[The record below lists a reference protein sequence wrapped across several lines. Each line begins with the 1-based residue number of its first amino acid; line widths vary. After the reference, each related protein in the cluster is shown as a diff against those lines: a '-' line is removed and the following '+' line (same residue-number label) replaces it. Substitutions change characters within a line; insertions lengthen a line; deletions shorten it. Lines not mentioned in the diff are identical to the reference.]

1 MLQSDSING
10 GNLSVVKGNEDM
22 QNMQTDTMHTI
33 QSSPGNN
40 FIKKKKKTWLG
51 SLYLFRDSSHSA
63 NPDLGTFPF
72 GTESLKQW

>member
-40 FIKKKKKTWLG
+40 FIKKKKK
-51 SLYLFRDSSHSA
+51 
-63 NPDLGTFPF
+63 PDLALST
-72 GTESLKQW
+72 SLETPHIQQTLT

>member
-40 FIKKKKKTWLG
+40 FIKKKK
-51 SLYLFRDSSHSA
+51 
-63 NPDLGTFPF
+63 
-72 GTESLKQW
+72 